1 MATTAP
7 PSGST
12 TNAQGGTASTV
23 TFEAIGRH
31 TYRVPRSGAMRV
43 DAVFFASPD
52 ILSMLEQEA
61 FASLRQL
68 VNVASLP
75 GVVEPVL
82 AMPDIHWGYGFPI
95 GGVAAFDP
103 EAGGVVSPG
112 GVGYDINCGVRLL
125 VSRLDRADV
134 ERVAVALADALYLA
148 VPSGVGS
155 TLGAALSDDE
165 LDRVLVRG
173 ARAMVERGFGS
184 EDDVMHI
191 ESHGALPGADP
202 ARVSRRARNRGARQ
216 LGSLGSGNHFVEVQ
230 VVDEIYDEAAAA
242 AMGLTPGTV
251 TVLVHTGSRGL
262 GHQVCTDYVDGFV
275 QAAPRY
281 GIDLPDKQLAAAPID
296 SPEGTAYLGAMAAAA
311 NFAFANR
318 QRITASV
325 REAFESV
332 GFAPRDHGLQVVYDL
347 AHNNA
352 KFEQHEGKRV
362 LVHRKGATR
371 AFGPGHPELPEAYRE
386 IGQPVFVPGDMGRYS
401 FVLVG
406 TQGAMERTFGSSCHG
421 AGRRM
426 SRHQAKREAR
436 PRNLPRELEQQ
447 GILLRAAHRATV
459 DEEMPEAYKDVADV
473 VKVVHEAGIGK
484 KVARSR
490 PWIVVKG

>member
-1 MATTAP
+1 MATSS
-7 PSGST
+7 SGAS
-12 TNAQGGTASTV
+12 GTAAGATPKVS
-23 TFEAIGRH
+23 FERVARH
-31 TYRVPRSGAMRV
+31 TYRIPRSGVMRV
-43 DAVFFASPD
+43 EAVFFASPD
-52 ILSMLEQEA
+52 ILAMLEQEE

-68 VNVASLP
+68 VNVATLP
-75 GVVEPVL
+75 GIVSPAL

-125 VSRLDRADV
+125 ASNL
-134 ERVAVALADALYLA
+134 ERSDLEPFAASLADALYLA
-148 VPSGVGS
+148 VPTGVGS
-155 TLGAALSDDE
+155 RLGTGPLSDAD
-165 LDRVLVRG
+165 LDRVLERG
-173 ARAMVERGFGS
+173 AAAVVERGYGTA
-184 EDDVMHI
+184 DDVAHI
-191 ESHGALPGADP
+191 ESAGALPGAQPDG
-202 ARVSRRARNRGARQ
+202 VSLRARHRGAPQ

-230 VVDEIYDEAAAA
+230 VVDEVYDPAAAA
-242 AMGLTPGTV
+242 AMNLAVGMV
-251 TVLVHTGSRGL
+251 TVLIHTGSRGL
-262 GHQVCTDYVDGFV
+262 GHQVCTDFVDAFI

-281 GIDLPDKQLAAAPID
+281 GIELPDKQLAAAPID
-296 SPEGTAYLGAMAAAA
+296 SPEGRAYLGAMAAAA

-332 GFAPRDHGLQVVYDL
+332 GIHPRDHGLRVVYDL

-352 KFEQHEGKRV
+352 KFEHHAGRRV

-371 AFGPGHPELPEAYRE
+371 AFGPGHPDLPAAYRDV
-386 IGQPVFVPGDMGRYS
+386 GQPVFVPGDMGRYS

-406 TQGAMERTFGSSCHG
+406 TEYAMDRTFGSSCHG
-421 AGRRM
+421 AGRRL

-447 GILLRAAHRATV
+447 GILVRAASRATI

-473 VKVVHEAGIGK
+473 VQVVHEAGIGR
-484 KVARSR
+484 KVARLR

>member
-242 AMGLTPGTV
+242 A
-251 TVLVHTGSRGL
+251 
-262 GHQVCTDYVDGFV
+262 
-275 QAAPRY
+275 
-281 GIDLPDKQLAAAPID
+281 
-296 SPEGTAYLGAMAAAA
+296 
-311 NFAFANR
+311 
-318 QRITASV
+318 
-325 REAFESV
+325 
-332 GFAPRDHGLQVVYDL
+332 
-347 AHNNA
+347 
-352 KFEQHEGKRV
+352 
-362 LVHRKGATR
+362 
-371 AFGPGHPELPEAYRE
+371 
-386 IGQPVFVPGDMGRYS
+386 
-401 FVLVG
+401 
-406 TQGAMERTFGSSCHG
+406 
-421 AGRRM
+421 
-426 SRHQAKREAR
+426 
-436 PRNLPRELEQQ
+436 
-447 GILLRAAHRATV
+447 
-459 DEEMPEAYKDVADV
+459 
-473 VKVVHEAGIGK
+473 
-484 KVARSR
+484 
-490 PWIVVKG
+490 

>member
-1 MATTAP
+1 MRTASHDPDAVTAP
-7 PSGST
+7 TNQARPS
-12 TNAQGGTASTV
+12 V
-23 TFEAIGRH
+23 TFDRIAKH
-31 TYRVPRSGAMRV
+31 AYRIPRTGAMRAE
-43 DAVFFASPD
+43 AVFFASAD
-52 ILSMLEQEA
+52 ILAMLEQED

-75 GVVEPVL
+75 GVVAPVL

-103 EAGGVVSPG
+103 DAGGVVSPG

-125 VSRLDRADV
+125 VSDL
-134 ERVAVALADALYLA
+134 ERSDLEPYASALADAIYLA

-155 TLGAALSDDE
+155 QSGRPLTDE
-165 LDRVLVRG
+165 ALDRVLVHG
-173 ARAMVERGFGS
+173 ARAMVERGFGD
-184 EDDVMHI
+184 EADVRHI
-191 ESHGALPGADP
+191 ESEGALPGADP
-202 ARVSRRARNRGARQ
+202 SLVSRRARNRGAPQ

-230 VVDEIYDEAAAA
+230 VVDEIYDGVAAS
-242 AMGLTPGTV
+242 AMGLSLGAV
-251 TVLVHTGSRGL
+251 TVLIHTGSRGL
-262 GHQVCTDYVDGFV
+262 GHQVCTDFVDDFLR
-275 QAAPRY
+275 AAPRY

-296 SPEGTAYLGAMAAAA
+296 SSEGRAYLGAMAAAA

-325 REAFESV
+325 REAFEAV
-332 GFAPRDHGLQVVYDL
+332 GFAPRDHRLRVVYDL

-352 KFEQHEGKRV
+352 KFEQHAGKRV

-371 AFGPGHPELPEAYRE
+371 AFGPGHPELPEAYRGV
-386 IGQPVFVPGDMGRYS
+386 GQPVFVPGDMGRYS

-406 TQGAMERTFGSSCHG
+406 TEAAMTRTFGSSCHG
-421 AGRRM
+421 AGRRL
-426 SRHQAKREAR
+426 SRHQAKRDAR
-436 PRNLPRELEQQ
+436 PRNLPQELEAQ
-447 GILLRAAHRATV
+447 GILVRAASRATI

-484 KVARSR
+484 KVARLR
-490 PWIVVKG
+490 PWLVIKG

>member
-1 MATTAP
+1 MRTASPDPDAVTAP
-7 PSGST
+7 TNHARPS
-12 TNAQGGTASTV
+12 V
-23 TFEAIGRH
+23 TFDRITKYA
-31 TYRVPRSGAMRV
+31 YRIPRTGAMRAE
-43 DAVFFASPD
+43 AVFFASAD
-52 ILSMLEQEA
+52 ILAMLEQED

-75 GVVEPVL
+75 GVVAPVL

-103 EAGGVVSPG
+103 DAGGVVSPG

-125 VSRLDRADV
+125 VSDL
-134 ERVAVALADALYLA
+134 ERSDLEPYASALADAIYLA

-155 TLGAALSDDE
+155 QLGQALTDE
-165 LDRVLVRG
+165 ALDRVLVHG
-173 ARAMVERGFGS
+173 ARAMVERGFGD
-184 EDDVMHI
+184 EADVRHI
-191 ESHGALPGADP
+191 ESEGALPGADP
-202 ARVSRRARNRGARQ
+202 GLVSRRARNRGAPQ

-230 VVDEIYDEAAAA
+230 VVDEIYDGVAAS
-242 AMGLTPGTV
+242 AMGLSLGAV
-251 TVLVHTGSRGL
+251 TVLIHTGSRGL
-262 GHQVCTDYVDGFV
+262 GHQVCTDFVDDFLR
-275 QAAPRY
+275 AAPRY

-296 SPEGTAYLGAMAAAA
+296 SSEGRAYLGAMAAAA

-325 REAFESV
+325 REAFEAV
-332 GFAPRDHGLQVVYDL
+332 GFAPRDHRLRVVYDL

-352 KFEQHEGKRV
+352 KFEQHAGKRV

-371 AFGPGHPELPEAYRE
+371 AFGPGHPELPEAYRGV
-386 IGQPVFVPGDMGRYS
+386 GQPVFVPGDMGRYS

-406 TQGAMERTFGSSCHG
+406 TEAAMTRTFGSSCHG
-421 AGRRM
+421 AGRRL
-426 SRHQAKREAR
+426 SRHQAKRDAR
-436 PRNLPRELEQQ
+436 PRNLPRELEAQ
-447 GILLRAAHRATV
+447 GILVRAASRATI

-484 KVARSR
+484 KVARLR
-490 PWIVVKG
+490 PWLVIKG